1 MLRKMLVAPLVVGAL
16 VVGTMIP
23 AGATG
28 PGTNNRTIVDILVA
42 KSSTNGFD
50 HRPWD
55 YDLLI
60 KAASTAGL
68 VDALANPDAD
78 LTVFAPNDAAF
89 VRTARDLGYTGT
101 NEAGAWDFLV
111 TALTGLG
118 AGDPVPV
125 LKNILLYHVAGER
138 IGAVKVVFSSK
149 IDTLLGASF
158 GVRKGI
164 VLVDKDPQLPNP
176 FLNLGAVNI
185 RAKNGVINTVT
196 RVLIP
201 VYIA

>member
-1 MLRKMLVAPLVVGAL
+1 MLRKMLAAPLMVGAL
-16 VVGTMIP
+16 VLGTAIP

-28 PGTNNRTIVDILVA
+28 PNENRRTIVDVLVA
-42 KSSTNGFD
+42 KSSTKGFD
-50 HRPWD
+50 HRPAD

-60 KAASTAGL
+60 KAVTAADL
-68 VDALANPDAD
+68 VDALGDPDAD

-89 VRTARDLGYTGT
+89 LRTARDLGYSGSS
-101 NEAGAWDFLV
+101 ESGAWSFLV
-111 TALTGLG
+111 EALTTLG
-118 AGDPVPV
+118 GGDPIPV

-138 IGAVKVVFSSK
+138 IGAVEVVFSSGV
-149 IDTLLGASF
+149 DTLLGAPF

-176 FLNLGAVNI
+176 FLTLGAVNI
-185 RAKNGVINTVT
+185 RTKNGLVHTIS

-201 VYIA
+201 VDVP